1 MSQYYITPK
10 GQVAKAVLPA
20 SLSMRYLPPKY
31 WYVQSNPIIDEEDIS
46 QLKHQAPQQYKL
58 QQIIWDSKRPVRV
71 GSLSDQTSNPL
82 NVCRILEQKGF
93 VDLFQETSLP
103 DVTTSRRDL
112 ATTMVLR

>member
-1 MSQYYITPK
+1 MSAQIEINSNIIKYI
-10 GQVAKAVLPA
+10 A
-20 SLSMRYLPPKY
+20 SNGYR
-31 WYVQSNPIIDEEDIS
+31 SNPIIDEEDIS

-103 DVTTSRRDL
+103 DVTGFTFSPIK
-112 ATTMVLR
+112 